1 MTGSNRLLPKS
12 KATPQLGLGAFC
24 RVVVEVIKL
33 RPRRSRRCLARKPTE
48 ARILS
53 RGRLLRPSLGQNSQS
68 LVGSLT
74 AAVVVHGYHLQT
86 AIQHLHISNSQ
97 IRARCLGKAQ
107 AEVQL
112 NSLNCRDPELTCIWV
127 EPTDALADA
136 ASGEGDVGAPL
147 DA

>member
-1 MTGSNRLLPKS
+1 MDLLV
-12 KATPQLGLGAFC
+12 
-24 RVVVEVIKL
+24 R
-33 RPRRSRRCLARKPTE
+33 
-48 ARILS
+48 
-53 RGRLLRPSLGQNSQS
+53 N
-68 LVGSLT
+68 LT
-74 AAVVVHGYHLQT
+74 AAVVIHGNHLLT
-86 AIQHLHISNSQ
+86 ASQRLHISNSQ

-112 NSLNCRDPELTCIWV
+112 NSLNCRDPELTRV